1 MTNTAIDLTTYN
13 EIKELMDDSMS
24 DFVETYLSN
33 SPQLI
38 SKMEQALTAGNTE
51 DVFHNAHQLKGGS
64 GSIGAMKL
72 ADLAL
77 NIEVIGKTGS
87 TEGVEPLLAE
97 LKAEFER
104 VKQALKTLA

>member
-1 MTNTAIDLTTYN
+1 MTDQVIDPATYN
-13 EIKELMDDSMS
+13 EIKNLMDDSMEE
-24 DFVETYLSN
+24 FVETYLSN
-33 SPQLI
+33 SPRLI
-38 SKMEQALTAGNTE
+38 SKMELALIAGNAE

-77 NIEVIGKTGS
+77 NIEAIGKTGS
-87 TEGVEPLLAE
+87 TEGIEPLLAE
-97 LKAEFER
+97 LKDEFER